1 MTVEKENKESSVMP
15 LSSKELARLYNISVN
30 SFYSW
35 IKPIR
40 TELGKQLGQKW
51 TIKQIKIM
59 FKHFDRP

>member
-1 MTVEKENKESSVMP
+1 MTIEKENKEEKIMP
-15 LSSKELARLYNISVN
+15 MTSKELALLYNISIN
-30 SFYSW
+30 SFFSW

-40 TELGKQLGQKW
+40 TELGKQLGQRW

>member
-1 MTVEKENKESSVMP
+1 MTAEKESKVMP
-15 LSSKELARLYNISVN
+15 LSSKELAAIYNISIT

-40 TELGKQLGQKW
+40 NELGDQLGKKW
-51 TIKQIKIM
+51 NIRQIKIM

>member
-1 MTVEKENKESSVMP
+1 MTVEKENKIIP
-15 LSSKELARLYNISVN
+15 LSSKELAKLYSISIT

-40 TELGKQLGQKW
+40 NELGKQLGQRW

-59 FKHFDRP
+59 YKHFDKPE

>member
-1 MTVEKENKESSVMP
+1 MTIEKENKIIP
-15 LSSKELARLYNISVN
+15 LSSKELAKLYSISIT

-40 TELGKQLGQKW
+40 NELGKQLGQRW

-59 FKHFDRP
+59 YKHFDKPE